1 MPFAIAGRLAALER
15 RKGGQNAPM
24 TNADDILV
32 IPVEGD
38 LDVSCVARL
47 RPYIDE
53 RVAGGCRRLILNMAQ
68 SNYVDSLG
76 MSLIISEARNLREH
90 GGLLSLVNVNASV
103 YRSLVI
109 CRLVDFVPVT
119 GTGPKPPIPALDP
132 TVRPQWHG
140 TMRVDPAE
148 LSRARGRVEQLLSQ
162 TGLTPDEVFDMT
174 LAGGEALGNAIDHT
188 CAEGVLLT
196 VSVYADRVVVEVADC
211 GDGFDAAEKG
221 AGSGADA
228 GAGAGVASV
237 EAMPAAVPAGT
248 SSLER
253 GRGIKLM
260 RMLAD
265 SVEIAPKPSGAGTV
279 VRLVKLITPM
289 AVERVAQG

>member
-1 MPFAIAGRLAALER
+1 MPFAVNVGARALER
-15 RKGGQNAPM
+15 RPRGQNAPM

-53 RVAGGCRRLILNMAQ
+53 RIVGGCRRVILNMAQ
-68 SNYVDSLG
+68 ASYVDSLG
-76 MSLIISEARNLREH
+76 MSLIFSEARRLREL

-119 GTGPKPPIPALDP
+119 GAGPKPPIPALDP
-132 TVRPQWHG
+132 TVRPLWHG
-140 TMRVDPAE
+140 TMRVDPSR
-148 LSRARGRVEQLLSQ
+148 LSMARGRVEQLLTQ

-188 CAEGVLLT
+188 SAEGVLLT

-211 GDGFDAAEKG
+211 GDGFDPTRSGDGAED
-221 AGSGADA
+221 AVDLSDETSGD
-228 GAGAGVASV
+228 
-237 EAMPAAVPAGT
+237 
-248 SSLER
+248 LER

-265 SVEIAPKPSGAGTV
+265 SVEIGRKANGAGTV

-289 AVERVAQG
+289 AGERVAGM

>member
-1 MPFAIAGRLAALER
+1 MPFAVNVGARALER
-15 RKGGQNAPM
+15 RPRGQNAPM

-53 RVAGGCRRLILNMAQ
+53 RIVGGCRRVILNMAQ
-68 SNYVDSLG
+68 ASYVDSLG
-76 MSLIISEARNLREH
+76 MSLIFSEARRLREL

-119 GTGPKPPIPALDP
+119 GAGSKPPIPALDP
-132 TVRPQWHG
+132 TVRPLWHG
-140 TMRVDPAE
+140 TMRVDPLR
-148 LSRARGRVEQLLSQ
+148 LSMARGRVEQLLTQ

-188 CAEGVLLT
+188 SAEGVLLT

-211 GDGFDAAEKG
+211 GDGFDPTRPGDGAEDAADLSDET
-221 AGSGADA
+221 SGD
-228 GAGAGVASV
+228 
-237 EAMPAAVPAGT
+237 
-248 SSLER
+248 LER

-265 SVEIAPKPSGAGTV
+265 SVEIGRKANGAGTV

-289 AVERVAQG
+289 AGERVAGM

>member
-1 MPFAIAGRLAALER
+1 MPFAVNVGARALER
-15 RKGGQNAPM
+15 RPRGQNAPM

-38 LDVSCVARL
+38 LDVGCVARL

-53 RVAGGCRRLILNMAQ
+53 RIAGGCRRVILNMAQ
-68 SNYVDSLG
+68 ASYVDSLG
-76 MSLIISEARNLREH
+76 MSLIFSEARRLREL

-119 GTGPKPPIPALDP
+119 GAGPKPPIPALDP
-132 TVRPQWHG
+132 TVRPLWHG
-140 TMRVDPAE
+140 TMRVDPSR
-148 LSRARGRVEQLLSQ
+148 LSMARGRVEQLLTQ

-188 CAEGVLLT
+188 SAEGVLLT

-211 GDGFDAAEKG
+211 GDGFDPTRSGDGAEDAADLSDET
-221 AGSGADA
+221 SGD
-228 GAGAGVASV
+228 
-237 EAMPAAVPAGT
+237 
-248 SSLER
+248 LER

-265 SVEIAPKPSGAGTV
+265 SVEIGRKANGAGTV

-289 AVERVAQG
+289 AGERVAGM

>member
-1 MPFAIAGRLAALER
+1 MPFAVNVGARALER
-15 RKGGQNAPM
+15 RPRGQNAPM

-53 RVAGGCRRLILNMAQ
+53 RIAGGCRRVILNMAQ
-68 SNYVDSLG
+68 ASYVDSLG
-76 MSLIISEARNLREH
+76 MSLIFSEARRLREL

-119 GTGPKPPIPALDP
+119 GAGPKPPIPALDP
-132 TVRPQWHG
+132 TVRPLWHG
-140 TMRVDPAE
+140 TMRVDPSR
-148 LSRARGRVEQLLSQ
+148 LSMARGRVEQLLSQ

-188 CAEGVLLT
+188 SAEGVLLT

-211 GDGFDAAEKG
+211 GDGFDPTRSGDGAEDAADLSDET
-221 AGSGADA
+221 SGD
-228 GAGAGVASV
+228 
-237 EAMPAAVPAGT
+237 
-248 SSLER
+248 LER

-265 SVEIAPKPSGAGTV
+265 SVEIGRKANGAGTV

-289 AVERVAQG
+289 AGERVAGM

>member
-1 MPFAIAGRLAALER
+1 MPFAVDVGARALER
-15 RKGGQNAPM
+15 RPRGQNAPM

-53 RVAGGCRRLILNMAQ
+53 RIVGGCRRVILNMAQ
-68 SNYVDSLG
+68 ASYVDSLG
-76 MSLIISEARNLREH
+76 MSLIFSEARRLREL

-119 GTGPKPPIPALDP
+119 GAGPKPPIPALDP
-132 TVRPQWHG
+132 TVRPLWHG
-140 TMRVDPAE
+140 TMRVDPSR
-148 LSRARGRVEQLLSQ
+148 LSMARGRVEQLLTQ

-188 CAEGVLLT
+188 SAEGVLLT

-211 GDGFDAAEKG
+211 GDGFDPTRSGDGAEDAADLSDET
-221 AGSGADA
+221 SGD
-228 GAGAGVASV
+228 
-237 EAMPAAVPAGT
+237 
-248 SSLER
+248 LER

-265 SVEIAPKPSGAGTV
+265 SVEIGRKANGAGTV

-289 AVERVAQG
+289 AGERVAGM

>member
-1 MPFAIAGRLAALER
+1 MPFEVNVGARALER
-15 RKGGQNAPM
+15 RPRGQNAPM

-53 RVAGGCRRLILNMAQ
+53 RIVGGCRRVILNMAQ
-68 SNYVDSLG
+68 ASYVDSLG
-76 MSLIISEARNLREH
+76 MSLIFSEARRLREL

-119 GTGPKPPIPALDP
+119 GAGPKPPIPALDP
-132 TVRPQWHG
+132 TVRPLWHG
-140 TMRVDPAE
+140 TMRVDPSR
-148 LSRARGRVEQLLSQ
+148 LSMARGRVEQLLTQ

-188 CAEGVLLT
+188 SAEGVLLT

-211 GDGFDAAEKG
+211 GDGFDPTRSGDGAEDAADLSDET
-221 AGSGADA
+221 
-228 GAGAGVASV
+228 SV
-237 EAMPAAVPAGT
+237 D
-248 SSLER
+248 LER

-265 SVEIAPKPSGAGTV
+265 SVEIGRKANGAGTV

-289 AVERVAQG
+289 AGESVAGM

>member
-1 MPFAIAGRLAALER
+1 MPFAVNVGTRALER
-15 RKGGQNAPM
+15 RPRGQNAPM

-53 RVAGGCRRLILNMAQ
+53 RIVGGCRRVILNMAQ
-68 SNYVDSLG
+68 ASYVDSLG
-76 MSLIISEARNLREH
+76 MSLIFSEARRLREL

-119 GTGPKPPIPALDP
+119 GAGPKPPIPALDP
-132 TVRPQWHG
+132 TVRPLWHG
-140 TMRVDPAE
+140 TMRVDPSR
-148 LSRARGRVEQLLSQ
+148 LSMARGRVEQLLTQ

-188 CAEGVLLT
+188 SAEGVLLT

-211 GDGFDAAEKG
+211 GDGFDPTRSGDGAEDAADFSDET
-221 AGSGADA
+221 SGD
-228 GAGAGVASV
+228 
-237 EAMPAAVPAGT
+237 
-248 SSLER
+248 LER

-265 SVEIAPKPSGAGTV
+265 SVEIGRKANGAGTV

-289 AVERVAQG
+289 AGERVAGM

>member
-1 MPFAIAGRLAALER
+1 MPFAVNVGARALER
-15 RKGGQNAPM
+15 RPRGQNAPM

-38 LDVSCVARL
+38 LDVGCVARL

-53 RVAGGCRRLILNMAQ
+53 RIAGGCRRVILNMAQ
-68 SNYVDSLG
+68 ASYVDSLG
-76 MSLIISEARNLREH
+76 MSLIFSEARRLREL

-119 GTGPKPPIPALDP
+119 GAGPKPPIPALDP
-132 TVRPQWHG
+132 TVRPLWHG
-140 TMRVDPAE
+140 TMRVDPSR
-148 LSRARGRVEQLLSQ
+148 LSMARGRVEQLLTQ

-188 CAEGVLLT
+188 SAEGVLLT
-196 VSVYADRVVVEVADC
+196 VSVYADRAVVEVADC
-211 GDGFDAAEKG
+211 GDGFDPTRSGDGAEDAADLSDET
-221 AGSGADA
+221 SGD
-228 GAGAGVASV
+228 
-237 EAMPAAVPAGT
+237 
-248 SSLER
+248 LER

-265 SVEIAPKPSGAGTV
+265 SVEIGRKANGAGTV

-289 AVERVAQG
+289 AGERVAGM

>member
-1 MPFAIAGRLAALER
+1 MPFAVNVGARALER
-15 RKGGQNAPM
+15 RSRGQNAPM

-53 RVAGGCRRLILNMAQ
+53 RIAGGCRRVILNMAQ
-68 SNYVDSLG
+68 ASYVDSLG
-76 MSLIISEARNLREH
+76 MSLIFSEARRLREL

-119 GTGPKPPIPALDP
+119 GAGPKPPIPALDP
-132 TVRPQWHG
+132 TVRPLWHG
-140 TMRVDPAE
+140 TMRVDPSR
-148 LSRARGRVEQLLSQ
+148 LSMARGRVEQLLTQ

-188 CAEGVLLT
+188 SAEGVLLT

-211 GDGFDAAEKG
+211 GDGFDPTRSGDGAEDAADLSDET
-221 AGSGADA
+221 SGD
-228 GAGAGVASV
+228 
-237 EAMPAAVPAGT
+237 
-248 SSLER
+248 LER

-265 SVEIAPKPSGAGTV
+265 SVEIGRKANGAGTV

-289 AVERVAQG
+289 AGERVAGM

>member
-1 MPFAIAGRLAALER
+1 MLFAVNVGARALER
-15 RKGGQNAPM
+15 RSRGQNAPM

-53 RVAGGCRRLILNMAQ
+53 RIAGGCRRVILNMAQ
-68 SNYVDSLG
+68 ASYVDSLG
-76 MSLIISEARNLREH
+76 MSLIFSEARRLREL
-90 GGLLSLVNVNASV
+90 GGLLSLVNVSAPV

-119 GTGPKPPIPALDP
+119 GAGPKPPIPALDP
-132 TVRPQWHG
+132 TVRPLWHG
-140 TMRVDPAE
+140 TMRVDPSR
-148 LSRARGRVEQLLSQ
+148 LSMARGRVEQLLTQ

-188 CAEGVLLT
+188 SAEGVLLT

-211 GDGFDAAEKG
+211 GDGFDPTRSGDGAEDAADLSDET
-221 AGSGADA
+221 SGD
-228 GAGAGVASV
+228 
-237 EAMPAAVPAGT
+237 
-248 SSLER
+248 LER

-265 SVEIAPKPSGAGTV
+265 SVEIGRKANGAGTV

-289 AVERVAQG
+289 AGERVAGM

>member
-1 MPFAIAGRLAALER
+1 MPFAVNVGARALER
-15 RKGGQNAPM
+15 RPRGQNAPM
-24 TNADDILV
+24 TNADDMLV

-53 RVAGGCRRLILNMAQ
+53 RIVGGCRRVILNMAQ
-68 SNYVDSLG
+68 ASYVDSLG
-76 MSLIISEARNLREH
+76 MSLIFSEARRLREL
-90 GGLLSLVNVNASV
+90 GGLLSLVNVSASV

-119 GTGPKPPIPALDP
+119 GAGPKPPIPALDP
-132 TVRPQWHG
+132 TVRPLWHG
-140 TMRVDPAE
+140 TMRVDPSR
-148 LSRARGRVEQLLSQ
+148 LSMARGRVEQLLTQ

-188 CAEGVLLT
+188 SAEGVLLT

-211 GDGFDAAEKG
+211 GDGFDPTRSGDGAED
-221 AGSGADA
+221 AVDLSDETSGD
-228 GAGAGVASV
+228 
-237 EAMPAAVPAGT
+237 
-248 SSLER
+248 LER

-265 SVEIAPKPSGAGTV
+265 SVEIGRKANGAGTV

-289 AVERVAQG
+289 AGERVAGM

>member
-1 MPFAIAGRLAALER
+1 MPFAVNVGARALER
-15 RKGGQNAPM
+15 RPRGQNAPM

-53 RVAGGCRRLILNMAQ
+53 RIAGGCRRVILNMAQ
-68 SNYVDSLG
+68 ASYVDSLG
-76 MSLIISEARNLREH
+76 MSLIFSEARRLREL

-119 GTGPKPPIPALDP
+119 GAGPKPPIPALDP
-132 TVRPQWHG
+132 TVRPLWHG
-140 TMRVDPAE
+140 TMRVDPSR
-148 LSRARGRVEQLLSQ
+148 LSMARGRVEQLLTQ

-188 CAEGVLLT
+188 SAEGVLLT
-196 VSVYADRVVVEVADC
+196 VSVYADRAVVEVADC
-211 GDGFDAAEKG
+211 GDGFDPTRSGDGAEDAADLSDET
-221 AGSGADA
+221 SGD
-228 GAGAGVASV
+228 
-237 EAMPAAVPAGT
+237 
-248 SSLER
+248 LER

-265 SVEIAPKPSGAGTV
+265 SVEIGRKANGAGTV

-289 AVERVAQG
+289 AGERVAGM

>member
-1 MPFAIAGRLAALER
+1 MPFAVNVGACALER
-15 RKGGQNAPM
+15 RPRGQNAPM

-53 RVAGGCRRLILNMAQ
+53 RIAGGCRRVILNMAQ
-68 SNYVDSLG
+68 ASYVDSLG
-76 MSLIISEARNLREH
+76 MSLIFSEARRLREL

-119 GTGPKPPIPALDP
+119 GAGPKPPIPALDP
-132 TVRPQWHG
+132 TVRPLWHG
-140 TMRVDPAE
+140 TMRVDPSR
-148 LSRARGRVEQLLSQ
+148 LSMARGRVEQLLTQ

-188 CAEGVLLT
+188 SAEGVLLT

-211 GDGFDAAEKG
+211 GDGFDPTRSGDGAEDAADFSDET
-221 AGSGADA
+221 SGD
-228 GAGAGVASV
+228 
-237 EAMPAAVPAGT
+237 
-248 SSLER
+248 LER

-265 SVEIAPKPSGAGTV
+265 SVEIGRKANGAGTV

-289 AVERVAQG
+289 AGERVAGM

>member
-1 MPFAIAGRLAALER
+1 MAFAVNVGARALER
-15 RKGGQNAPM
+15 RPRGQNAPM

-53 RVAGGCRRLILNMAQ
+53 RIVGGCRRVILNMAQ
-68 SNYVDSLG
+68 ASYVDSLG
-76 MSLIISEARNLREH
+76 MSLIFSEARRLREL

-119 GTGPKPPIPALDP
+119 GAGPKPPIPALDP
-132 TVRPQWHG
+132 TVRPLWHG
-140 TMRVDPAE
+140 TMRVDPSR
-148 LSRARGRVEQLLSQ
+148 LSMARGRVEQLLTQ

-188 CAEGVLLT
+188 SAEGVLLT
-196 VSVYADRVVVEVADC
+196 VSVYADRAVVEVADC
-211 GDGFDAAEKG
+211 GDGFDPTRSGDGAEDAANLSDET
-221 AGSGADA
+221 SGD
-228 GAGAGVASV
+228 
-237 EAMPAAVPAGT
+237 
-248 SSLER
+248 LER

-265 SVEIAPKPSGAGTV
+265 SVEIGRKANGAGTV

-289 AVERVAQG
+289 AGERVAGM

>member
-1 MPFAIAGRLAALER
+1 MPFAVNVGARALER
-15 RKGGQNAPM
+15 RPRGQNAPM

-53 RVAGGCRRLILNMAQ
+53 RIVGGCRRVILNMAQ
-68 SNYVDSLG
+68 ASYVDSLG
-76 MSLIISEARNLREH
+76 MSLIFSEARRLREL

-119 GTGPKPPIPALDP
+119 GAGPKPPIPALDP
-132 TVRPQWHG
+132 TVRPLWHG
-140 TMRVDPAE
+140 TMRVDPSR
-148 LSRARGRVEQLLSQ
+148 LSMARGRVEQLLTQ

-188 CAEGVLLT
+188 SAEGVLLT
-196 VSVYADRVVVEVADC
+196 VSVYAGRVVVEVADC
-211 GDGFDAAEKG
+211 GDGFDPTRSGDGAE
-221 AGSGADA
+221 DA
-228 GAGAGVASV
+228 VDLSDETNGD
-237 EAMPAAVPAGT
+237 
-248 SSLER
+248 LER

-265 SVEIAPKPSGAGTV
+265 SVEIGRKANGAGTV

-289 AVERVAQG
+289 AGERVAGM

>member
-1 MPFAIAGRLAALER
+1 MPFAVNVGARALER
-15 RKGGQNAPM
+15 RPRGQNAPM

-53 RVAGGCRRLILNMAQ
+53 RIVGGCRRVILNMAQ
-68 SNYVDSLG
+68 ASYVDSLG
-76 MSLIISEARNLREH
+76 MSLIFSEARRLREL

-119 GTGPKPPIPALDP
+119 GAGPKPPIPALDP
-132 TVRPQWHG
+132 TVRPLWHG
-140 TMRVDPAE
+140 TMRVDPSR
-148 LSRARGRVEQLLSQ
+148 LSMARGRVEQLLTQ

-188 CAEGVLLT
+188 SAEGVLLT
-196 VSVYADRVVVEVADC
+196 VSVYADRAVVEVADC
-211 GDGFDAAEKG
+211 GDGFDPTRPGDGAEDAADLSDET
-221 AGSGADA
+221 SGD
-228 GAGAGVASV
+228 
-237 EAMPAAVPAGT
+237 
-248 SSLER
+248 LER

-265 SVEIAPKPSGAGTV
+265 SVEIGRKANGAGTV

-289 AVERVAQG
+289 AGERVAGM

>member
-1 MPFAIAGRLAALER
+1 MPFAVNVGARALER
-15 RKGGQNAPM
+15 RPRGQNAPM

-53 RVAGGCRRLILNMAQ
+53 RIVGGCRRVILNMAQ
-68 SNYVDSLG
+68 ASYVDSLG
-76 MSLIISEARNLREH
+76 MSLIFSEARRLREL

-119 GTGPKPPIPALDP
+119 GAGPKPPIPALDP
-132 TVRPQWHG
+132 TVRPLWHG
-140 TMRVDPAE
+140 TMRVDPSR
-148 LSRARGRVEQLLSQ
+148 LSMARGRVEQLLTQ

-188 CAEGVLLT
+188 SAEGVLLT
-196 VSVYADRVVVEVADC
+196 VSVYADRAVVEVADC
-211 GDGFDAAEKG
+211 GDGFDPTRPGDGAEDAADLSDE
-221 AGSGADA
+221 
-228 GAGAGVASV
+228 
-237 EAMPAAVPAGT
+237 T
-248 SSLER
+248 SWDLER

-265 SVEIAPKPSGAGTV
+265 SVEIGRKANGAGTV

-289 AVERVAQG
+289 AGERVAGM

>member
-1 MPFAIAGRLAALER
+1 
-15 RKGGQNAPM
+15 M

-53 RVAGGCRRLILNMAQ
+53 RIAGGCRRVILNMAQ
-68 SNYVDSLG
+68 ASYVDSLG
-76 MSLIISEARNLREH
+76 MSLIFSEARRLREL

-119 GTGPKPPIPALDP
+119 GAGPKPPIPALDP
-132 TVRPQWHG
+132 TVRPLWHG
-140 TMRVDPAE
+140 TMRVDPSR
-148 LSRARGRVEQLLSQ
+148 LSMARGRVEQLLTQ

-188 CAEGVLLT
+188 SAEGVLLT

-211 GDGFDAAEKG
+211 GDGFDPT
-221 AGSGADA
+221 GSGDGAEGAADL
-228 GAGAGVASV
+228 SD
-237 EAMPAAVPAGT
+237 ET
-248 SSLER
+248 SGDLER

-265 SVEIAPKPSGAGTV
+265 SVEIGRKANGAGTV

-289 AVERVAQG
+289 AGERVAEM

>member
-1 MPFAIAGRLAALER
+1 MPFAVNVGARALER
-15 RKGGQNAPM
+15 RPRGQNAPM

-53 RVAGGCRRLILNMAQ
+53 RIVGGCRRVILNMAQ
-68 SNYVDSLG
+68 ASYVDSLG
-76 MSLIISEARNLREH
+76 MSLIFSEARRLREL

-119 GTGPKPPIPALDP
+119 GAGPKPPIPALDP
-132 TVRPQWHG
+132 TVRPLWHG
-140 TMRVDPAE
+140 TMRVDPSR
-148 LSRARGRVEQLLSQ
+148 LSMARGRVERLLTQ

-188 CAEGVLLT
+188 SAEGVLLT

-211 GDGFDAAEKG
+211 GDGFDPTRSGDGAEDAADLSDET
-221 AGSGADA
+221 SGD
-228 GAGAGVASV
+228 
-237 EAMPAAVPAGT
+237 
-248 SSLER
+248 LER

-265 SVEIAPKPSGAGTV
+265 SVEIGRKANGAGTV

-289 AVERVAQG
+289 AGERVAGM

>member
-1 MPFAIAGRLAALER
+1 MPFAVNVGARALER
-15 RKGGQNAPM
+15 RPRGQNAPM

-53 RVAGGCRRLILNMAQ
+53 RIVGGCRRVILNRAQ
-68 SNYVDSLG
+68 ASYVDSLG
-76 MSLIISEARNLREH
+76 MSLIFSEARRLREL

-119 GTGPKPPIPALDP
+119 GAGPKPPIPALDP
-132 TVRPQWHG
+132 TVRPLWHG
-140 TMRVDPAE
+140 TMRVDPSR
-148 LSRARGRVEQLLSQ
+148 LSMARGRVEQLLTQ

-188 CAEGVLLT
+188 SAEGVLLT

-211 GDGFDAAEKG
+211 GDGFDPTRSGDGAEDAADLSDET
-221 AGSGADA
+221 SGD
-228 GAGAGVASV
+228 
-237 EAMPAAVPAGT
+237 
-248 SSLER
+248 LER

-265 SVEIAPKPSGAGTV
+265 SVEIGRKANGAGTV

-289 AVERVAQG
+289 AGERVAGM

>member
-1 MPFAIAGRLAALER
+1 MPFAVNVGARALER
-15 RKGGQNAPM
+15 RPRGQNAPM

-53 RVAGGCRRLILNMAQ
+53 RIVGGCRRVILNMAQ
-68 SNYVDSLG
+68 ASYVDSLG
-76 MSLIISEARNLREH
+76 MSLIFSEARRLREL

-119 GTGPKPPIPALDP
+119 GAGPKPPIPALDP
-132 TVRPQWHG
+132 TVRPLWHG
-140 TMRVDPAE
+140 TMRVDPSR
-148 LSRARGRVEQLLSQ
+148 LSMARGRVEQLLTQ

-188 CAEGVLLT
+188 SAEGVLLT

-211 GDGFDAAEKG
+211 GDGFDPTRSGDGAEDAADLSDET
-221 AGSGADA
+221 SGD
-228 GAGAGVASV
+228 
-237 EAMPAAVPAGT
+237 
-248 SSLER
+248 LER

-265 SVEIAPKPSGAGTV
+265 SVEIGRKANGAGTV

-289 AVERVAQG
+289 AGERVAGM

>member
-1 MPFAIAGRLAALER
+1 MPFAVNVGARALER
-15 RKGGQNAPM
+15 RPRGQNAPM

-53 RVAGGCRRLILNMAQ
+53 RIVGGCRRVILNMAQ
-68 SNYVDSLG
+68 ASYVDSLG
-76 MSLIISEARNLREH
+76 MSLIFSEARRLREL

-103 YRSLVI
+103 YRSLAI

-119 GTGPKPPIPALDP
+119 GAGPKPPIPALDP
-132 TVRPQWHG
+132 TVRPLWHG
-140 TMRVDPAE
+140 TMRVDPSR
-148 LSRARGRVEQLLSQ
+148 LSMARGRVEQLLTQ

-188 CAEGVLLT
+188 SAEGVLLT

-211 GDGFDAAEKG
+211 GDGFDPTRSGDGAEDAADLSDET
-221 AGSGADA
+221 SGD
-228 GAGAGVASV
+228 
-237 EAMPAAVPAGT
+237 
-248 SSLER
+248 LER

-265 SVEIAPKPSGAGTV
+265 SVEIGRKANGAGTV

-289 AVERVAQG
+289 AGERVAGM

>member
-1 MPFAIAGRLAALER
+1 MPFAVNVGARALER
-15 RKGGQNAPM
+15 RPRGQNAPM

-53 RVAGGCRRLILNMAQ
+53 RIVGGCRRVILNMAQ
-68 SNYVDSLG
+68 ASYVDSLG
-76 MSLIISEARNLREH
+76 MSLIFSEARRLREL

-119 GTGPKPPIPALDP
+119 GAGPKPPIPALDP
-132 TVRPQWHG
+132 TVRPLWHG
-140 TMRVDPAE
+140 TMRVDPSR
-148 LSRARGRVEQLLSQ
+148 LSMARGRVEQLLTQ

-188 CAEGVLLT
+188 SAEGVLLT

-211 GDGFDAAEKG
+211 GDGFDPTRSGDGAEDAADFSDET
-221 AGSGADA
+221 SGD
-228 GAGAGVASV
+228 
-237 EAMPAAVPAGT
+237 
-248 SSLER
+248 LER

-265 SVEIAPKPSGAGTV
+265 SVEIGRKANGAGTV

-289 AVERVAQG
+289 AGERVAGM

>member
-1 MPFAIAGRLAALER
+1 MAFAVNVGARALER
-15 RKGGQNAPM
+15 RPRGQNAPM

-53 RVAGGCRRLILNMAQ
+53 RIVGGCRRVILNMAQ
-68 SNYVDSLG
+68 ASYVDSLG
-76 MSLIISEARNLREH
+76 MSLIFSEARRLREL

-119 GTGPKPPIPALDP
+119 GAGPKPPIPALDP
-132 TVRPQWHG
+132 TVRPLWHG
-140 TMRVDPAE
+140 TMRVDPSR
-148 LSRARGRVEQLLSQ
+148 LSMARGRVEQLLTQ

-188 CAEGVLLT
+188 SAEGVLLT

-211 GDGFDAAEKG
+211 GDGFDPTRSGDGAEDAADLSDET
-221 AGSGADA
+221 SGD
-228 GAGAGVASV
+228 
-237 EAMPAAVPAGT
+237 
-248 SSLER
+248 LER

-265 SVEIAPKPSGAGTV
+265 SVEIGRKANGAGTV

-289 AVERVAQG
+289 AGERVAGM

>member
-1 MPFAIAGRLAALER
+1 MPFAVNVGARALER
-15 RKGGQNAPM
+15 RPRGQNAPM

-53 RVAGGCRRLILNMAQ
+53 RIAGGCRRVILNMAQ
-68 SNYVDSLG
+68 ASYVDSLG
-76 MSLIISEARNLREH
+76 MSLIFSEARRLREL

-119 GTGPKPPIPALDP
+119 GAGPKPPIPALDP
-132 TVRPQWHG
+132 TVRPLWHG
-140 TMRVDPAE
+140 TMRVDPSR
-148 LSRARGRVEQLLSQ
+148 LSMARGRVEQLLTQ

-188 CAEGVLLT
+188 SAEGVLLT

-211 GDGFDAAEKG
+211 GDGFDPTRSGDGAEDAADLSDET
-221 AGSGADA
+221 SGD
-228 GAGAGVASV
+228 
-237 EAMPAAVPAGT
+237 
-248 SSLER
+248 LER

-265 SVEIAPKPSGAGTV
+265 SVEIGRKANGAGTV

-289 AVERVAQG
+289 AGERVAGM

>member
-1 MPFAIAGRLAALER
+1 MPFAINVGARALER
-15 RKGGQNAPM
+15 RPRGQNAPM

-53 RVAGGCRRLILNMAQ
+53 RIVGGCRRVILNMAQ
-68 SNYVDSLG
+68 ASYVDSLG
-76 MSLIISEARNLREH
+76 MSLIFSEARRLREL

-119 GTGPKPPIPALDP
+119 GAGPKPPIPALDP
-132 TVRPQWHG
+132 TVRPLWHG
-140 TMRVDPAE
+140 TMRVDPSR
-148 LSRARGRVEQLLSQ
+148 LSMARGRVEQLLTQ

-188 CAEGVLLT
+188 SAEGVLLT
-196 VSVYADRVVVEVADC
+196 VSVYADRAVVEVADC
-211 GDGFDAAEKG
+211 GDGFDPTRSGDGAEDAADLSDET
-221 AGSGADA
+221 SGD
-228 GAGAGVASV
+228 
-237 EAMPAAVPAGT
+237 
-248 SSLER
+248 LER

-265 SVEIAPKPSGAGTV
+265 SVEIGRKANGAGTV

-289 AVERVAQG
+289 ARERVAGM